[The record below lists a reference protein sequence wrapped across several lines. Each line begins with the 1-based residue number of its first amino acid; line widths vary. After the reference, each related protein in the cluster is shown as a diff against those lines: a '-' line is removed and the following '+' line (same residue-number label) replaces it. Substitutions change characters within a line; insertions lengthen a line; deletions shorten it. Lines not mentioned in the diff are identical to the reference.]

1 MAITKFPLENL
12 ERYKGQ
18 IRFRPFINR
27 PPDITGKI
35 GIAGVEAANSSDL
48 GGGGGGPSF
57 ETTGRGGSNNP
68 IISASQEIPTYE
80 EIVLYMPPTVQIMD
94 GVNIQNIDLGS
105 LGAGVEAGIR
115 AGSGPI
121 ESIIS
126 NTGNQISSFLD
137 ALTGN
142 IDAEG
147 ARVVASRTAAMFGTD
162 GIPGAI
168 QSAVAVVPNP
178 NTRMIFRSVNIREFA
193 FDFRMIPTS
202 QAETE
207 AIKAIIH
214 SFRKNLYPK
223 TIELE
228 GTGIPVAYRFPNIF
242 KIDMWY
248 NGKNLS
254 DSNPDLRFQNMY
266 LRQFTANYNPNN
278 MGFYKSGDFNE
289 VQITLAFTETKALT
303 FDDVS
308 SEEEQYSNWLIDTY
322 GRDAFRSR
330 GFR

>member
-1 MAITKFPLENL
+1 MAITRFPLENL

-18 IRFRPFINR
+18 IRFRPFITR
-27 PPDITGKI
+27 PPDITKKI
-35 GIAGVEAANSSDL
+35 VFSSNEASNSSDFGA
-48 GGGGGGPSF
+48 GGVGVSF
-57 ETTGRGGSNNP
+57 TGEGSSP
-68 IISASQEIPTYE
+68 IVSAAQEVPTYE
-80 EIVLYMPPTVQIMD
+80 EIVLYMPPQVQIVD
-94 GVNIQNIDLGS
+94 GVNIQNIDLGA

-115 AGSGPI
+115 AGSGPL

-147 ARVVASRTAAMFGTD
+147 ARAVAARTAAMFGTD
-162 GIPGAI
+162 GIPGAV

-207 AIKAIIH
+207 AIKNIIH

-248 NGKNLS
+248 DGKNLS

-308 SEEEQYSNWLIDTY
+308 SDQERYSDWLIETY

-330 GFR
+330 GIR